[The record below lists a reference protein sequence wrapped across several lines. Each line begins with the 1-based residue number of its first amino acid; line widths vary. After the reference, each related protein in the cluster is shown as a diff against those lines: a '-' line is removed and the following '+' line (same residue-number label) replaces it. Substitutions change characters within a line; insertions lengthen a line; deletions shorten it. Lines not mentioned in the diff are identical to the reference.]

1 MRSQS
6 LATPTAGL
14 TTAVD
19 ALRDEELERT
29 RRFIRIGW
37 LVAAFAIAG
46 VLRLPGDPL
55 VQRLLL
61 GAIAGTA
68 LASVA
73 VERMLARSAAVRG
86 AVMTGLAL
94 LCVGCGSLAILYT
107 GVFGGAPL
115 MMVLGIYFF
124 CRTERRSAAI
134 LVYVVAAVAHAVL
147 AGLVLARVFDEPG
160 IAALRGNVSFQAQ
173 LAGQLCSQFGYVM
186 AFWLARATRA
196 ASLHALSELQIAT
209 RLAAARAA
217 QLDELRDDLDRA
229 LKVGGRGRF
238 TGTVVGSWELGVVL
252 GRGGMGEVYEA
263 TNVDDQRLAAVKLL
277 RRELMLD
284 RAHVERF
291 LREVSSA
298 SALASPNVVQV
309 YEASKPEDLVAFLAM
324 ERLRGETLGAI
335 LRGGGTLDR
344 VAVSE
349 LVEQLA
355 GVLELARKAGMV
367 HRDLK
372 PHNVFR
378 TDSGTWKLLDFGV
391 AVLADSSGTLTQG
404 GVIGTPGYMAPEQAK
419 GEAVDHRADLYAL
432 GAMVYRCLTGR
443 VPFAGN
449 DMASILYAMV
459 HDAPIRPSSLATLP
473 TDVDRV
479 LAIALAKRKSDR
491 FRSAPELAEALTQAF
506 VNRLVPSLRV
516 AADALIRQQP
526 WRELD
531 VEPQTRELAP
541 AARFPGT

>member
-29 RRFIRIGW
+29 RRFVRIGW
-37 LVAAFAIAG
+37 LVAAFAIAV

-55 VQRLLL
+55 VQRALI
-61 GAIAGTA
+61 GAIATTA
-68 LASVA
+68 LGSIV
-73 VERMLARSAAVRG
+73 VERLLARAAPVRG
-86 AVMTGLAL
+86 ALMTGLAL
-94 LCVGCGSLAILYT
+94 MCVACGSLAILYT

-134 LVYVVAAVAHAVL
+134 LVYIVAAGAHVVLAVL
-147 AGLVLARVFDEPG
+147 VLGGVLDEAG
-160 IAALRGNVSFQAQ
+160 IASVRDNVSLQAKI
-173 LAGQLCSQFGYVM
+173 AGQLCAQFGYVM

-196 ASLHALSELQIAT
+196 ASLHALSELQVAT

-217 QLDELRDDLDRA
+217 QVDELRDDLDRA

-263 TNVDDQRLAAVKLL
+263 SNVDDQRIAAVKLL

-291 LREVSSA
+291 LREVISA
-298 SALASPNVVQV
+298 SALASPHVVQV
-309 YEASKPEDLVAFLAM
+309 YEASKPDEIVAYLAM

-344 VAVSE
+344 VAVKE
-349 LVEQLA
+349 LVDQLA
-355 GVLELARKAGMV
+355 GVLELARTAGMV

-378 TDSGTWKLLDFGV
+378 TDSGMWKLLDFGV
-391 AVLADSSGTLTQG
+391 AVLADTTGTLTGG

-419 GEAVDHRADLYAL
+419 GEGVDHRADLYAL
-432 GAMVYRCLTGR
+432 GAIVYRCLTGR

-449 DMASILYAMV
+449 DLASVLYAMV
-459 HDAPIRPSSLATLP
+459 HDAPIRPSALGSLP
-473 TDVDRV
+473 TDIDRV
-479 LAIALAKRKSDR
+479 LAIALAKSR
-491 FRSAPELAEALTQAF
+491 
-506 VNRLVPSLRV
+506 
-516 AADALIRQQP
+516 
-526 WRELD
+526 
-531 VEPQTRELAP
+531 
-541 AARFPGT
+541 